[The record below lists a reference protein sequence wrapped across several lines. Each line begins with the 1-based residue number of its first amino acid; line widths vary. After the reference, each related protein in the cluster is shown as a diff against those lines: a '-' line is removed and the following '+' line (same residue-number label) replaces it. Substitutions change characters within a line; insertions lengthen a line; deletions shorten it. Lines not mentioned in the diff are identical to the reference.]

1 LLGEGIARLD
11 QANMAAV
18 AADVD
23 ARVDGRYLTDE

>member
-1 LLGEGIARLD
+1 LLGEGMARLD
-11 QANMAAV
+11 RANVAAV